1 MPSVFRE
8 VLRRTYE
15 PNNEPLPPQLEELLR
30 RFQGAAQ
37 ERLK

>member
-15 PNNEPLPPQLEELLR
+15 PNHEPLPPQLEELVLR
-30 RFQGAAQ
+30 FHEATR
-37 ERLK
+37 ERQK